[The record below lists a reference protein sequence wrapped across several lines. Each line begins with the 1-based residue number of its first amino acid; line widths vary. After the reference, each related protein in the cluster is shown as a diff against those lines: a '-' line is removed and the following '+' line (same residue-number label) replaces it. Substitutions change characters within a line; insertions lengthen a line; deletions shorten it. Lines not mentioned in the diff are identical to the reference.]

1 MVGHPRGR
9 PAILA
14 NAAPGRGVAARA
26 AAPSRMPTDIEH
38 QLAVFKRGADE
49 LLVESELAA
58 KLARGKPLRIKE
70 GFDPTRPDLH
80 LGHTVQFNKLR
91 QLQDLGH
98 HIIFVIGD
106 FTGMIGDPTG
116 RNVTRPALDRHEIEA
131 NAKTYTD
138 QAFLI
143 LDRAKTEVAFNSTW
157 LLPLGADGMIRLAA
171 KYTVARMLERDD
183 FGKRYASGQPI
194 AIHEF
199 LYPLAQGYDSVALKA
214 DVELGGTDQK
224 FNLLVGREL
233 QRHYGQEPQCILT
246 LPLLE
251 GLDGVNKMSK
261 SLDNYVGITEAPNDI
276 FGKLMSI
283 SDELM
288 WRYYDLLSFR
298 PLQDVARLKRECSE
312 GRNPRDAKVALAQ
325 EIVARFHSQTAAEHA
340 LAEFEARFQ
349 RGALPEDM
357 PEVTLATAGAG
368 LPIAQL
374 AKQAGIVDS
383 TSEALRLIAQRGLK
397 VDGEVVADKGLVI
410 AAGKTVIVQAGKRKF
425 ARVTLD

>member
-1 MVGHPRGR
+1 MSLDLDH
-9 PAILA
+9 
-14 NAAPGRGVAARA
+14 
-26 AAPSRMPTDIEH
+26 H
-38 QLAVFKRGADE
+38 LAVFKRGADE
-49 LLVESELAA
+49 LIVESELVA
-58 KLARGKPLRIKE
+58 KLARGQPLRIKE

-98 HIIFVIGD
+98 HIIFLIGD
-106 FTGMIGDPTG
+106 FTGLIGDPTG
-116 RNVTRPALDRHEIEA
+116 RNVTRPALSPEEIAA

-138 QAFLI
+138 QVFLI
-143 LDRAKTEVAFNSTW
+143 LDREKTEVAFNSKW
-157 LLPLGADGMIRLAA
+157 LSPLGADGMIRLAA

-183 FGKRYASGQPI
+183 FAQRYRNGQPI

-199 LYPLAQGYDSVALKA
+199 LYPLAQGYDSVALNA

-261 SLDNYVGITEAPNDI
+261 SLDNYIGITEPPNEM

-288 WRYYDLLSFR
+288 WRYCELLSFR
-298 PLQDVARLKRECSE
+298 PLADITALRRECE
-312 GRNPRDAKVALAQ
+312 GGRNPRDAKVALAQ
-325 EIVARFHSQTAAEHA
+325 EIVARFHSKDAAAHA
-340 LAEFEARFQ
+340 LAEFEARF
-349 RGALPEDM
+349 RGGALPEDM
-357 PEVTLATAGAG
+357 PEVTLQSAGAG

-383 TSEALRLIAQRGLK
+383 TSEALRLIAQRGLRI
-397 VDGEVVADKGLVI
+397 DGDVVADKGLAI
-410 AAGKTVIVQAGKRKF
+410 AAGRTVVVQAGKRKF
-425 ARVTLD
+425 ARVRVV

>member
-1 MVGHPRGR
+1 MNPDVQ
-9 PAILA
+9 
-14 NAAPGRGVAARA
+14 
-26 AAPSRMPTDIEH
+26 H
-38 QLAVFKRGADE
+38 QLAVFRRGSDE
-49 LLVESELAA
+49 LLVETELAT
-58 KLARGKPLRIKE
+58 KLARGTPLRIKE

-91 QLQDLGH
+91 QLQELGH
-98 HIIFVIGD
+98 HVLFVIGD

-116 RNVTRPALDRHEIEA
+116 RNVTRPALSREEIEV

-143 LDRAKTEVAFNSTW
+143 LDREKTEVAFNSTW
-157 LLPLGADGMIRLAA
+157 LMPLGADGMIKLAA
-171 KYTVARMLERDD
+171 HYTVARMLERDD
-183 FGKRYASGQPI
+183 FGKRYQSGQPI

-199 LYPLAQGYDSVALKA
+199 LYPLAQGYDSVALRA

-261 SLDNYVGITEAPNDI
+261 SLDNYIGITEAPNEI

-298 PLQDVARLKRECSE
+298 SADEIAKLKRDCME

-325 EIVARFHSQTAAEHA
+325 EIVARFHNQAAAANA
-340 LAEFEARFQ
+340 LGEFEARS
-349 RGALPEDM
+349 RGALPENM
-357 PEVTLATAGAG
+357 PEITLSAPPGG
-368 LPIAQL
+368 MPIAQL

-397 VDGEVVADKGLVI
+397 VDGDVITDKTLVI
-410 AAGKTVIVQAGKRKF
+410 AGGRTVIIQAGKRKF
-425 ARVTLD
+425 ARVTVK

>member
-1 MVGHPRGR
+1 MAFDV
-9 PAILA
+9 
-14 NAAPGRGVAARA
+14 
-26 AAPSRMPTDIEH
+26 DH
-38 QLAVFKRGADE
+38 QMAVFKRGAEE
-49 LLVESELAA
+49 LLVESELVT
-58 KLARGKPLRIKE
+58 KLTRGAPLKIKE

-98 HIIFVIGD
+98 HIVFLIGD

-116 RNVTRPALDRHEIEA
+116 RNAARPPLSADEIA
-131 NAKTYTD
+131 HNAKTYAD
-138 QAFLI
+138 QVFLI
-143 LDRAKTEVAFNSTW
+143 LDRDKTEVAFNSKW
-157 LLPLGADGMIRLAA
+157 LMALGADGMIKLAA
-171 KYTVARMLERDD
+171 KYTVARMLERED
-183 FGKRYASGQPI
+183 FATRYASEQPI

-261 SLDNYVGITEAPNDI
+261 SLDNYVGITELPQEI

-288 WRYYDLLSFR
+288 WRYYELLSFR
-298 PLQDVARLKRECSE
+298 PQEEIAALKRECAQ
-312 GRNPRDAKVALAQ
+312 GRNPRDAKVMLAQ
-325 EIVARFHSQTAAEHA
+325 EIVARFHSKRAADAA
-340 LAEFEARFQ
+340 LAEFDARF
-349 RGALPEDM
+349 REGALPESM
-357 PEVTLATAGAG
+357 PEVMLRTNGTG

-383 TSEALRLIAQRGLK
+383 TSEALRLIAQRGLRL
-397 VDGEVVADKGLVI
+397 DGERVPDKGLVI
-410 AAGKTVIVQAGKRKF
+410 AAGTTVVVQACKRKF
-425 ARVTLD
+425 ARGAGL